1 MHKHTAEALDAQK
14 KTRERDESSRTDCQ
28 LGVGLAAG
36 FVFAATARAVRLVD
50 ENVVVASRTDDAVDG
65 FVKLFVAC
73 EGSVLSTALFAGNSH
88 GLVAAAGTTAAASAA
103 RRRRTATRSFCAV
116 CRCRE
121 NGELNCVLAT
131 IAFRA
136 GHFGFLVK
144 DDALVV
150 LAAIVAD
157 VFVDW
162 HKYLTSGSN

>member
-1 MHKHTAEALDAQK
+1 MHKHTAEAQDAQK
-14 KTRERDESSRTDCQ
+14 KTREGDESSRTDCQ

-88 GLVAAAGTTAAASAA
+88 GLVAASGTTAATAAA
-103 RRRRTATRSFCAV
+103 RRGRTATRSFCAV

>member
-36 FVFAATARAVRLVD
+36 FVFAAAARAIRLVD
-50 ENVVVASRTDDAVDG
+50 ENVVVASRADDAVDG
-65 FVKLFVAC
+65 FVKLFVAG

-88 GLVAAAGTTAAASAA
+88 GLVAAAGTTAATAAA
-103 RRRRTATRSFCAV
+103 RRGRTATRSFCAV
-116 CRCRE
+116 CRRRE

-136 GHFGFLVK
+136 GHLGFLVK

-150 LAAIVAD
+150 LAAMVAD

>member
-1 MHKHTAEALDAQK
+1 MTALQGVNGESA
-14 KTRERDESSRTDCQ
+14 TRI
-28 LGVGLAAG
+28 LGVGLAAR

-65 FVKLFVAC
+65 FVKLFVAG

-103 RRRRTATRSFCAV
+103 RRTATRSFCAV
-116 CRCRE
+116 CRRRE